1 VRPID
6 LRDRFEQAGPKSRVG
21 KRHLRFKVEVDIVVG
36 PMTFV
41 IDLNKPDQSPGSEGV
56 ICASRW
62 RWIC

>member
-21 KRHLRFKVEVDIVVG
+21 KRHLPFKVEVDMVVVG
-36 PMTFV
+36 PLTFV

-56 ICASRW
+56 ICASMW
-62 RWIC
+62 R